1 MEFTKEGYEKYQ
13 RIIED
18 IQKLPSLPEIATK
31 LMEVVNSPDTS
42 ADDAA
47 SLIEKDPALTSTVL
61 RMANSAF
68 YGMPRTVSSV
78 TSAVV
83 ILGFNTIRS
92 IVLSASILKVFS
104 FKGGIEQFSHQRF
117 WRHSILCAIGAKLIA
132 KQLMHTLMLD
142 PESAF
147 CAGILHDIGK
157 LIFEQY
163 VPEEYSKT
171 CNYAIKN
178 GIPLVRAEK
187 EILGVTHTAIGT
199 IIADKWA
206 LPLDLESALVYHH
219 TPHQTEEPASFITI
233 TVHCADQM
241 AHTVG
246 ADLWDN
252 EEIEPEWEEA
262 YARLDIGEEDLIRC
276 LDELRVNIEKPTEFL
291 AMVNHAE

>member
-1 MEFTKEGYEKYQ
+1 MDFTKESQEKYQ
-13 RIIED
+13 RIVED
-18 IQKLPSLPEIATK
+18 IRKLPSLPEIATK

-47 SLIEKDPALTSTVL
+47 SLIKKDLALTSTVL

-68 YGMPRTVSSV
+68 YGMPRTISSV
-78 TSAVV
+78 SSAVV

-104 FKGGIEQFSHQRF
+104 SKGRVEGFNHQRF

-132 KQLMHTLMLD
+132 KQLMHILMLD

-163 VPEEYSKT
+163 VPEDYTKA
-171 CNYAIKN
+171 CQYAVNNKIS
-178 GIPLVRAEK
+178 LVKAEK
-187 EILGVTHTAIGT
+187 EVMGITHTEIGN
-199 IIADKWA
+199 IISDKWA
-206 LPLDLESALVYHH
+206 LPLDLENALVYHH
-219 TPHQTEEPASFITI
+219 DPKNMDKSLNFVTTI
-233 TVHCADQM
+233 HCADQM
-241 AHTVG
+241 AHKAG

-252 EEIEPEWEEA
+252 EEIEPEWEGV
-262 YARLDIGEEDLIRC
+262 YSTLGFEEDDYTSC
-276 LDELRVNIEKPTEFL
+276 LNELKNNMDKPTEFL
-291 AMVNHAE
+291 ALVSYAE

>member
-1 MEFTKEGYEKYQ
+1 MEFTKESHEKCQ
-13 RIIED
+13 RIVED
-18 IQKLPSLPEIATK
+18 IRKLPSLPEIATK

-68 YGMPRTVSSV
+68 YGMPRTISSVSS
-78 TSAVV
+78 SVV
-83 ILGFNTIRS
+83 ILGFNTIQS

-104 FKGGIEQFSHQRF
+104 SKGRVEKFNHQRF

-132 KQLMHTLMLD
+132 KQLMHTLMMD

-163 VPEEYSKT
+163 VPQEYSKA
-171 CNYAIKN
+171 CQHAVENK
-178 GIPLVRAEK
+178 IPLVSAEK
-187 EILGVTHTAIGT
+187 EIMGITHTEIGT
-199 IIADKWA
+199 IISDKWA
-206 LPLDLESALVYHH
+206 LPLDLEYALVHH
-219 TPHQTEEPASFITI
+219 HNPMESDKSLNFVT
-233 TVHCADQM
+233 TVHCADQI
-241 AHTVG
+241 AHKAG

-252 EEIEPEWEEA
+252 EKIEPEWENA
-262 YARLDIGEEDLIRC
+262 YSTLGFDEDDYNTC
-276 LDELRVNIEKPTEFL
+276 LDELKNNIDKSTEFL
-291 AMVNHAE
+291 TMVKYAE

>member
-1 MEFTKEGYEKYQ
+1 MDFTKEGYEKYQ

-18 IQKLPSLPEIATK
+18 IRKLPSLPEIATR

-47 SLIEKDPALTSTVL
+47 SLIEKDPALTSTLL

-78 TSAVV
+78 SSAVV

-104 FKGGIEQFSHQRF
+104 SKGGVEQFNHQRF

-163 VPEEYSKT
+163 VPAEYSKA
-171 CNYAIKN
+171 CSHAIENKM
-178 GIPLVRAEK
+178 PLVKAKK
-187 EILGVTHTAIGT
+187 EIMGISHAEIGN

-206 LPLDLESALVYHH
+206 LPLDLENALVYHH
-219 TPHQTEEPASFITI
+219 APNQADKSLNFVT

-241 AHTVG
+241 AHRAG
-246 ADLWDN
+246 ADLWDS
-252 EEIEPEWEEA
+252 EEIESEWEKA
-262 YARLDIGEEDLIRC
+262 FTTLGINEDDFTTC
-276 LDELRVNIEKPTEFL
+276 LDELRKNIDKPTEFL
-291 AMVNHAE
+291 ALVNYAE

>member
-18 IQKLPSLPEIATK
+18 IRKLPSLPEIATR
-31 LMEVVNSPDTS
+31 LMEVVNSPETS

-47 SLIEKDPALTSTVL
+47 SLIEKDPALTSTLL

-78 TSAVV
+78 SSAVV

-104 FKGGIEQFSHQRF
+104 SKGEVEQFNHQRF
-117 WRHSILCAIGAKLIA
+117 WRHSILCAIGARLIA

-163 VPEEYSKT
+163 VPGEFSKA
-171 CNYAIKN
+171 CSHAVENKM
-178 GIPLVRAEK
+178 PLVKAEK
-187 EILGVTHTAIGT
+187 EIMGITHAEIGN

-206 LPLDLESALVYHH
+206 LPLDLENALVYHH
-219 TPHQTEEPASFITI
+219 TPYQTDKPLNFVTTI
-233 TVHCADQM
+233 HCADQM
-241 AHTVG
+241 AHKAG

-252 EEIEPEWEEA
+252 EEIEPEWEKT
-262 YARLDIGEEDLIRC
+262 YTTLGISEDDFNTC
-276 LDELRVNIEKPTEFL
+276 LDELRKNIDKPTEFL
-291 AMVNHAE
+291 AMVNYAE

>member
-1 MEFTKEGYEKYQ
+1 MGFTKEGYEKYQ

-18 IQKLPSLPEIATK
+18 ISKLPSLPEIATR

-47 SLIEKDPALTSTVL
+47 SLIEKDPALTSTLL

-78 TSAVV
+78 SSAVV

-104 FKGGIEQFSHQRF
+104 SRMGVEQFKHQRF

-163 VPEEYSKT
+163 VPEEFSKA
-171 CNYAIKN
+171 CNHAVENKMS
-178 GIPLVRAEK
+178 LVKAEK
-187 EILGVTHTAIGT
+187 EVMGITHAEIGNF
-199 IIADKWA
+199 IADKWA
-206 LPLDLESALVYHH
+206 LPLDLENALVYHH
-219 TPHQTEEPASFITI
+219 NPGGTDKPSAFVAA
-233 TVHCADQM
+233 VHCADQM
-241 AHTVG
+241 AHKAG

-252 EEIEPEWEEA
+252 EEIEPEWDGA
-262 YARLDIGEEDLIRC
+262 YSTLGIVEDDFNTC
-276 LDELRVNIEKPTEFL
+276 LDELRKNIDKPTEFL
-291 AMVNHAE
+291 AMVNYAE